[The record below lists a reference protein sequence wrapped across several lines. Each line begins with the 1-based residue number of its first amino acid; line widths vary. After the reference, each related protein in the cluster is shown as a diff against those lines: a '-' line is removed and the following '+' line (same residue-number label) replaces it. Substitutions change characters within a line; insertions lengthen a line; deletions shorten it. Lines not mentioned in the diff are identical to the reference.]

1 MAMHRQRGGVGLSVE
16 PCGCRRIHSVLG
28 GGWGGIAHVQ
38 ALLRCPVIFT
48 EAEDALSVARQGAG
62 IIVVVVRFS

>member
-16 PCGCRRIHSVLG
+16 PCDCRRIHSVLG

-38 ALLRCPVIFT
+38 ALLRCPVIFA
-48 EAEDALSVARQGAG
+48 EAEDTLSVARGAG